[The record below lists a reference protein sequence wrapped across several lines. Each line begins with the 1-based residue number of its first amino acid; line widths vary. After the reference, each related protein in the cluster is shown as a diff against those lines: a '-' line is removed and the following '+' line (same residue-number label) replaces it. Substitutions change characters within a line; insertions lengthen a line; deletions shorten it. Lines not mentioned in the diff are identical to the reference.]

1 MIRLTVLCA
10 VCGIAALATSP
21 DESLAGAGQ
30 KKSFDNGVKKIEGGF
45 SPAEAKP
52 GQTVTFSITIELNEG
67 YHTYPTVQKDKGA
80 ENFLNSFKFTAPDK
94 VIFVGTVQDP
104 ADVKTKF
111 DNFFKC
117 DIQYC
122 TGKVVYTHKAVV
134 SPKAAAGAVTVKLP
148 SFSINVCDEENC
160 FPPPK
165 KLPVIEATLKV
176 LEGPAV
182 PVEKDFAGEVK
193 KALGE
198 K

>member
-10 VCGIAALATSP
+10 VCGIAFISTSP
-21 DESLAGAGQ
+21 NESSAGTGQ
-30 KKSFDNGVKKIEGGF
+30 KKSFDHGVKKIEGSF
-45 SPAEAKP
+45 SPSEAKP
-52 GQTVTFSITIELNEG
+52 GQTVTFSITVELNDG

-80 ENFLNSFKFTAPDK
+80 ESFVNSFKFTAPDK
-94 VIFVGTVQDP
+94 VIFVGTLQDP
-104 ADVKTKF
+104 VDVKTKF
-111 DNFFKC
+111 EKDLKC
-117 DIQYC
+117 DVQYC

-134 SPKAAAGAVTVKLP
+134 SPKAAAGAVMVKLP
-148 SFSINVCDEENC
+148 SFDLNVCDDENC

-176 LEGPAV
+176 LSGPAV

>member
-1 MIRLTVLCA
+1 M
-10 VCGIAALATSP
+10 
-21 DESLAGAGQ
+21 
-30 KKSFDNGVKKIEGGF
+30 KKIEGGF

-52 GQTVTFSITIELNEG
+52 GQTVTFSITVELNDG

-80 ENFLNSFKFTAPDK
+80 ESFVNNFKFVASDK
-94 VIFVGTVQDP
+94 VIFVGHLQDP
-104 ADVKTKF
+104 IDVKTKF
-111 DNFFKC
+111 EKDLKC
-117 DIQYC
+117 DVQYC
-122 TGKVVYTHKAVV
+122 TGRVVYTHKAVV
-134 SPKAAAGAVTVKLP
+134 SPKAAAGVVTVKLP
-148 SFSINVCDEENC
+148 TFDLNVCDDENC

>member
-1 MIRLTVLCA
+1 MIRLAVLCA
-10 VCGIAALATSP
+10 VCGIAAGTASP
-21 DESLAGAGQ
+21 DKLSAGAGQ
-30 KKSFDNGVKKIEGGF
+30 KKSFENGVKKIEGSF

-67 YHTYPTVQKDKGA
+67 YHTYPIVQKDKGA
-80 ENFLNSFKFTAPDK
+80 ENFVNGFKFSTPDK
-94 VIFVGTVQDP
+94 VIFVGKTNDP

-111 DNFFKC
+111 EEALKC
-117 DIQYC
+117 NVQYC
-122 TGKVVYTHKAVV
+122 TGKVVYTRKAVV
-134 SPKAAAGAVTVKLP
+134 SPKSAAGAVTVKLP
-148 SFSINVCDEENC
+148 SFDINICDDENC

-165 KLPVIEATLKV
+165 KMPVIEAALKV

-182 PVEKDFAGEVK
+182 PVEKDYAEEVK